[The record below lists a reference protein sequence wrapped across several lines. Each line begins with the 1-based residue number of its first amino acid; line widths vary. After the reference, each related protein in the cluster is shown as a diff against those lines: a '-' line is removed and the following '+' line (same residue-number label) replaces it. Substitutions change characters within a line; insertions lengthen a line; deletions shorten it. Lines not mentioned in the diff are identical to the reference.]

1 MDVRTLEYKMK
12 DAACVELSD
21 GICLL
26 SKSGKLNPISLYVKP
41 CNKYKDG
48 FWHRFK
54 SYQEVYDFIMPDGM
68 RISGLIDA
76 LTDEDFRKPMRLHS

>member
-1 MDVRTLEYKMK
+1 MDIRTLEYKMK

-41 CNKYKDG
+41 CNIYKDG
-48 FWHRFK
+48 FWHEFK
-54 SYQEVYDFIMPDGM
+54 SYQEAYDDIMPDGM
-68 RISGLIDA
+68 RISRLIDA
-76 LTDEDFRKPMRLHS
+76 LTDEDFRKPMILHS